1 MIASFITLATSA
13 GTDDVGMNFLNQV
26 KRALENLTNEG
37 FAAFIWN
44 LAIAVLIVIVGK
56 LLIMF
61 ITRIFK
67 RMFARSKKINEL
79 MAKFLLKVISS
90 IGWIIV
96 ALVLLEHMGINMAP
110 VIAGLGVTGVI
121 LGFAFQESIGNLLS
135 GVMIVI
141 NAPFRIGDYV
151 DVGTLSG
158 TVTNMDLMC
167 VTLSTPD
174 NKQITLANKLVWGNP
189 IVNYSYT
196 VNRRV
201 DMIVSVAYGTDL
213 KKVKQDIQE
222 LFDSYPEV
230 LKDPAPTIEVS
241 KLNDSSVDLI
251 ARPWTLPGDYWKVFW
266 RFQGDIYDKLT
277 ADGICIPF
285 PQLDVNLYDI
295 DKIGGDVR
303 QRRPMPPENLG
314 KNAKAK
320 TETSTK
326 A

>member
-1 MIASFITLATSA
+1 MIASFMALASTA
-13 GTDDVGMNFLNQV
+13 DATATDTAAAEMSFFSQLE
-26 KRALENLTNEG
+26 RSLENLTNEG
-37 FAAFIWN
+37 FVAFLWDLVI
-44 LAIAVLIVIVGK
+44 AILIIVVGK

-61 ITRIFK
+61 FTRMFK

-90 IGWIIV
+90 FGWILV
-96 ALVLLEHMGINMAP
+96 ALVLFEHMGIDMTP
-110 VIAGLGVTGVI
+110 IIAGLGVTGVI

-151 DVGTLSG
+151 DLGSMSG

-167 VTLSTPD
+167 VTLATPD

-189 IVNYSYT
+189 ITNYSYT
-196 VNRRV
+196 PNRRV
-201 DMIVSVAYGTDL
+201 DMIVSVAYGSDL
-213 KKVKQDIQE
+213 QKVKADIRQ

-230 LKDPAPTIEVS
+230 LKDPVPTIEVS

-251 ARPWTLPGDYWKVFW
+251 ARPWTLPGDYWKIFW
-266 RFQGDIYDKLT
+266 RFQTDIYDKLT
-277 ADGICIPF
+277 DDGISIPF

-295 DKIGGDVR
+295 DRIGGDVR
-303 QRRPMPPENLG
+303 QRRPASG
-314 KNAKAK
+314 SQTASQGWHA
-320 TETSTK
+320 
-326 A
+326 

>member
-1 MIASFITLATSA
+1 MIASFISLATS
-13 GTDDVGMNFLNQV
+13 TDTEDVGLDFLSQLQV
-26 KRALENLTNEG
+26 SLENLTSKG
-37 FAAFIWN
+37 FVSFLWN
-44 LAIAVLIVIVGK
+44 LVIALLIVLIGK
-56 LLIMF
+56 LLIVL
-61 ITRIFK
+61 ITRMFK

-96 ALVLLEHMGINMAP
+96 ALALLEHLGINMAP
-110 VIAGLGVTGVI
+110 IIAGLGVTGVI

-167 VTLSTPD
+167 VTLATPD

-213 KKVKQDIQE
+213 RKVKQEIKE

-230 LKDPAPTIEVS
+230 LKEPNPTIEVS

-251 ARPWTLPGDYWKVFW
+251 ARPWTLPGDYWKIFW
-266 RFQGDIYDKLT
+266 RFQADIYEKLN
-277 ADGICIPF
+277 ADGISIPF
-285 PQLDVNLYDI
+285 PQLDVHLYDV

-303 QRRPMPPENLG
+303 PRRPMPENL
-314 KNAKAK
+314 ADKAK
-320 TETSTK
+320 MES
-326 A
+326 APQV

>member
-1 MIASFITLATSA
+1 MLASFISLTSST
-13 GTDDVGMNFLNQV
+13 GTEDVGLDFLSQL
-26 KRALENLTNEG
+26 KMSLTHLTSEG
-37 FAAFIWN
+37 FVAFLWN
-44 LAIAVLIVIVGK
+44 VVIALLIVVIGK
-56 LLIMF
+56 LLLVL
-61 ITRIFK
+61 ITRAFK
-67 RMFARSKKINEL
+67 RMFSRSKKINEL

-90 IGWIIV
+90 IGWIII
-96 ALVLLEHMGINMAP
+96 ALVLLDHLGINMAP
-110 VIAGLGVTGVI
+110 IIAGLGVTGVI

-141 NAPFRIGDYV
+141 NSPFRIGDYV
-151 DVGTLSG
+151 DVGSLSG

-167 VTLSTPD
+167 VTLATPD

-213 KKVKQDIQE
+213 QEVKREIKD

-251 ARPWTLPGDYWKVFW
+251 ARPWTLPGDYWKIFW
-266 RFQGDIYDKLT
+266 RFQNDIYEKLN
-277 ADGICIPF
+277 ANGISIPF
-285 PQLDVNLYDI
+285 PQLDVHLYDV

-303 QRRPMPPENLG
+303 QRRPMPENIAD
-314 KNAKAK
+314 KTKVK
-320 TETSTK
+320 TETQG
-326 A
+326 